1 MRKTMALAAALMLA
15 PVSAGADDAHW
26 MFVKYREYQQVT
38 IPCTLGLQC
47 TVDFAPGEILGDV
60 FNADPGDWK
69 MSESYSANRLPKG
82 ATPELVALNATPE
95 DAPAELRAR
104 ALKKRTNLVVWARNT
119 MRKYRLLFVPTSDER
134 PTYVVF
140 LYDAPPA
147 PKANPAP
154 KASARAIRKA
164 APLTLSQVVDNACR
178 TMRDSYTADGATDRH
193 GRVDPVLASIR
204 PIRICRDFAHTYLQ
218 MPQSDAAVSDL
229 PVVFEDSPA
238 GLTQVVA
245 PYEERSRIFTVNTTA
260 NVLLRITIGKRIA
273 EMHVK
278 RRGNG

>member
-1 MRKTMALAAALMLA
+1 
-15 PVSAGADDAHW
+15 
-26 MFVKYREYQQVT
+26 VKYREYQQVT

-60 FNADPGDWK
+60 FNADPEHWK

-82 ATPELVALNATPE
+82 ATPELVALSETP
-95 DAPAELRAR
+95 
-104 ALKKRTNLVVWARNT
+104 KKRTNLVVWARNT

-134 PTYVVF
+134 PTYAVF
-140 LYDAPPA
+140 LYDAPSA
-147 PKANPAP
+147 PKSTPQP
-154 KASARAIRKA
+154 KAPARAVRKA
-164 APLTLSQVVDNACR
+164 APLTLTQVVDNACR
-178 TMRDSYTADGATDRH
+178 TMRDSYTADGAADRR
-193 GRVDPVLASIR
+193 GRVDPVLVSIR
-204 PIRICRDFAHTYLQ
+204 PIRICRDFGHTYIQ

-229 PVVFEDSPA
+229 PVVFEDAPS

-273 EMHVK
+273 EIHVK